1 MVGQPLEI
9 NGIFFAYIKHG
20 LYLCQIEIMHEAES
34 KGVII
39 GRFMRKK
46 FTISITDVTG
56 SKHYEFNKIVKI
68 ITIYSLVVIAI
79 LIPASIFTIA
89 HLNRNINSLEKK
101 KNFIINDIASK
112 YAFAME
118 ENSNLRKEKEAM
130 SKEFKEIDQ
139 KIKFIEKF
147 IEVKPS
153 QGLSLVERLD
163 AASLAFER
171 REETFK
177 EIAHKIENIEGMIG
191 LKMSGNANIMQ
202 RVNLVNMAAMQRR
215 MMLDSIPNGYP
226 IDSQEITS
234 KYGVRIHPILK
245 EREFHKGVDLRTKMN
260 TPVRAVAD
268 GVVSF
273 AGFHKKKGGFG
284 RLVAIRHNFAFS
296 TSYGH
301 LNKLLVKTGEFVKK
315 GQIVAL
321 TGNSGVSNGPHLH
334 FEIRYIGNSLDPE
347 PFMEWGIYNFELI
360 FRKVKRVK
368 WQSLINLINQ
378 RLMER
383 PRQLLQLALG

>member
-1 MVGQPLEI
+1 
-9 NGIFFAYIKHG
+9 
-20 LYLCQIEIMHEAES
+20 
-34 KGVII
+34 
-39 GRFMRKK
+39 MRKK

-68 ITIYSLVVIAI
+68 VTIYSLMVVAV

-89 HLNRNINSLEKK
+89 YLNRSINSLEKN
-101 KNFIINDIASK
+101 KNFIINDIACK
-112 YAFAME
+112 YVFAME
-118 ENSNLRKEKEAM
+118 ENSNFSKEREAM
-130 SKEFKEIDQ
+130 SKEFMEIDQ

-147 IEVKPS
+147 IEIKPS
-153 QGLSLVERLD
+153 QGLSLVERLS

-177 EIAHKIENIEGMIG
+177 KIAHKIENIEGMIG

-202 RVNLVNMAAMQRR
+202 RINLVNMAAMQRR
-215 MMLDSIPNGYP
+215 MMLNSIPSGSPFYFT
-226 IDSQEITS
+226 EITS

-245 EREFHKGVDLRTKMN
+245 EREFHKGVDIRARMN
-260 TPVRAVAD
+260 TPVRALAD

-284 RLVAIRHNFAFS
+284 KLLVIRHNFAFS

-301 LNKLLVKTGEFVKK
+301 LNKLHVKTGEFIKK

-334 FEIRYIGNSLDPE
+334 FEIRYIGNSLDPA
-347 PFMEWGIYNFELI
+347 PFMEWEMNNFEVI
-360 FRKVKRVK
+360 FRKVKEVK

-378 RLMER
+378 RIE
-383 PRQLLQLALG
+383 PTQQSYQLALG